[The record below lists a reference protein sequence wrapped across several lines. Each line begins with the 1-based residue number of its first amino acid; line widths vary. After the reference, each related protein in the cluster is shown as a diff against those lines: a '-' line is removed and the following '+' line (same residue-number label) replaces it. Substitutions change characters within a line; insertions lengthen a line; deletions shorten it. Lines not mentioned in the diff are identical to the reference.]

1 MASASMQSEPRKG
14 PTPRRFTVIRGV
26 GSGAPPRVR
35 QPPISNTQVAVLV
48 LIAFETMMFV
58 GLVTAYLVLRTGS
71 FAWPPPDLP
80 RLPIAVTWVNTGV
93 LLFSAVTMRRALSAT
108 TAGNQA
114 AMRAALTA
122 TAVLGIGF
130 LAVQGTEWV
139 QLVRRGLTLSSGA
152 YGATFYTL
160 IGLHALHVLAAVGWL
175 VVVLVLALRGHYSA
189 RKHAGV
195 TMCATYWFFVCA
207 LWVALFG
214 LVYLY

>member
-114 AMRAALTA
+114 AMRAALTPSSA
-122 TAVLGIGF
+122 CTPCMSSQRSAGWLWYWSLRCGAI
-130 LAVQGTEWV
+130 T
-139 QLVRRGLTLSSGA
+139 RRGNTRA
-152 YGATFYTL
+152 
-160 IGLHALHVLAAVGWL
+160 
-175 VVVLVLALRGHYSA
+175 
-189 RKHAGV
+189 
-195 TMCATYWFFVCA
+195 
-207 LWVALFG
+207 
-214 LVYLY
+214 